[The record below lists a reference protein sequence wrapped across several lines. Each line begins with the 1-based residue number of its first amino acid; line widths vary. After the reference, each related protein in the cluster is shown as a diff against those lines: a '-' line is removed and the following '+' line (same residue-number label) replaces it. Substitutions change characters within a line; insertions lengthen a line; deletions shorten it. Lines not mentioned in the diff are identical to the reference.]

1 MRQDVTESCRGLYI
15 FTQVRMFGLSHIAL
29 ALQHVPV
36 SSSGNVCYI
45 SRKQALS
52 VSYNLKLSG
61 MVLWCQRTIHRPTIY
76 KAISKS
82 GQIREFVIEQHYSWG
97 RSKDRNVLCCCKC
110 ITTTFICSI
119 TNSRIWLWQRSN
131 EALLYYKN
139 QAFLVCTVLYKPVY
153 IMLAWFCWAYNRL
166 TRNR

>member
-1 MRQDVTESCRGLYI
+1 MQGVVHFHTCKSEYSACHTLHLL
-15 FTQVRMFGLSHIAL
+15 FNMFQCLL
-29 ALQHVPV
+29 LETCV
-36 SSSGNVCYI
+36 I
-45 SRKQALS
+45 SAENKPFLFHTISNCQ
-52 VSYNLKLSG
+52 G
-61 MVLWCQRTIHRPTIY
+61 MVLWCHRPTIY

-82 GQIREFVIEQHYSWG
+82 SQIREFVIEQHYSWG
-97 RSKDRNVLCCCKC
+97 RSKDWNILCCCKC